1 MTNDTTHL
9 EARIEALERRLK
21 PLEREANM
29 RDAGLSDHEIRAY
42 KALSPMDKDFRL

>member
-1 MTNDTTHL
+1 MTQETTNL

-29 RDAGLSDHEIRAY
+29 RDAGLSDREIRAY
-42 KALSPMDKDFRL
+42 KALSPMDREFRL